1 MRNLHRFPYW
11 HPDHLGEPL
20 PESEHATSV
29 AMPTWKDVVGYEE
42 GEARVVN
49 ALQSGYPR
57 FKLHPNVLALA
68 ERFNDQL
75 PSQDWKCLPFP
86 SEKVAGRCLAFV
98 ESQTEHKAQILEP
111 LQGLYPVAAP
121 KEAYDCLLAFWQH
134 CGDIISSR
142 QAAKVLDNA
151 PKTGRGDLA
160 REILKARI
168 ALLAGNPSAPVWLF
182 STGMSAIAQ
191 VHRAVVARSPK
202 PTVQFGFPYVDT
214 LKIQE
219 KMGVGV
225 HFFPNGDE
233 EALSRVI
240 ELAEKNE
247 ISAVFCECPTNPRLR
262 VPDLIKLSKTL
273 RLAGIP
279 LVVDNTLDSFY
290 NLDVLPYADVVATSL
305 TKYFSSVGDVMGGS
319 LVINPRSVTGREL
332 AAGIDADYEDLLWD
346 DDALALEKNSRNFAD
361 RMAALTANTQNLVKT
376 LYEDD
381 RISQLYY
388 PENELNYRR
397 LKRPDVAGNGAI
409 FSLVLK
415 NAEQTTPG
423 FYDQL
428 KVSKGPSLG
437 TGFTLACAYT
447 LLAHY
452 HELEWAASCGISPQL
467 IRVSVGE
474 EDNLTGRFKEALTQS
489 VGPETK
495 RRVS

>member
-29 AMPTWKDVVGYEE
+29 AMPTWNDVVGYEE

-57 FKLHPNVLALA
+57 FKIHGGVLTLA
-68 ERFNDQL
+68 ASFNAEL
-75 PSQDWKCLPFP
+75 NSPDWKCLPFP
-86 SEKVAGRCLAFV
+86 SLEVATRCLSFV
-98 ESQTEHKAQILEP
+98 EKETGVKGKLLEARDN
-111 LQGLYPVAAP
+111 LYPVAVP
-121 KEAYDCLLAFWQH
+121 KDAYSAVLAYWQH
-134 CGDIISSR
+134 CGDIITSR
-142 QAAKVLDNA
+142 QAAKLLGQA
-151 PKTGRGDLA
+151 PKTQRGDQA
-160 REILKARI
+160 KAILKDRI
-168 ALLAGNPSAPVWLF
+168 ARLAGNVDAPVWLF

-191 VHRAVVARSPK
+191 AHRAVIERCKK

-219 KMGVGV
+219 KIGYGV

-233 EALSRVI
+233 EALVRVK
-240 ELAEKNE
+240 ELARNGE

-262 VPDLIKLSKTL
+262 VPDLIELSTVL
-273 RLAGIP
+273 RSQGIP

-319 LVINPRSVTGREL
+319 LVVNPQSETGREIGQIL
-332 AAGIDADYEDLLWD
+332 ESSFQDLLWD
-346 DDALALEKNSRNFAD
+346 DDALALEKNSRNFD
-361 RMAALTANTQNLVKT
+361 SRMATLTANTQKLVNS
-376 LYEDD
+376 LYNDD
-381 RISQLYY
+381 RIAQLFY
-388 PENELNYRR
+388 PEHELNYRR
-397 LKRPDVAGNGAI
+397 LKRPDVSGNGAI

-415 NAEQTTPG
+415 NAAQVTPS
-423 FYDQL
+423 FYDEL

-452 HELEWAASCGISPQL
+452 SELGWAEECGISSHL

-474 EDNLTGRFKEALTQS
+474 EDNLSHRFKDALTRS